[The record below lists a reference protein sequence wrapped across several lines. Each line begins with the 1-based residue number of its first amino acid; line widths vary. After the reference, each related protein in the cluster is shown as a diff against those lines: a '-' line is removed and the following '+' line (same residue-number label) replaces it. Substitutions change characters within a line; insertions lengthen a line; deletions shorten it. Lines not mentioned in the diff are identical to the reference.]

1 MVALEGNLFIPRFTI
16 VFTISIQQY
25 FQNLIDDS
33 HIYHFLKVLL
43 DQMMKS
49 VSNESKLMQS
59 SWCHLR
65 DKFRSSLEKRTQRL
79 RFL

>member
-1 MVALEGNLFIPRFTI
+1 M
-16 VFTISIQQY
+16 
-25 FQNLIDDS
+25 IDDS

-65 DKFRSSLEKRTQRL
+65 DKFRSSLEKRTRRL
-79 RFL
+79 RFLLKRIMKF